1 MQPGNFLSQF
11 SAMLNPRR
19 SLRARVGLAF
29 GGLLIGLTLLLTVLI
44 ERPAQAQIEEDI
56 GNTLAALAFQLA
68 DTMDRE
74 VLERAQDVQ
83 TLASL
88 NVMRDPAASPAV
100 KQNLFNEV
108 RQTYADYLWL
118 GLVDAQ
124 GIVTVS
130 SGPLPVGLDVSAQPW
145 YVSAHQ
151 SFYAGEGH
159 ELLLPQAGRALALA
173 APVLGQDGQVQGVVG
188 AYLDYRWVAAIPSS
202 WQETIGN
209 LDQAQVFILADDG
222 SLLFT
227 TASQDDGRL
236 TPNRLLNLDSVAGAR
251 REQNRYLIETWPDD
265 QTYLTG
271 YTRSRAFG
279 PFPGLG
285 WLVLVRQPLSVAY
298 QPVRHLQ
305 QQILVLGL
313 GLGLLFL
320 ALGWWLTGRLVHP
333 LSAIADAAE
342 RMRRGERK
350 TEIPQVG
357 GTDELGLL
365 SRSLRNLVAELRG
378 QQAALEE
385 SQQVLERK
393 VAERTRT
400 LAALYRIL
408 EVANTAE
415 DLPTALD
422 HALQS
427 VLDAGGATAGLVH
440 LLSPGADTLHLLAHA
455 NVPPPVARDL
465 QDMPLD
471 DGPLGQVLHRGQTMI
486 LGQADVGLPL
496 TPLMH
501 AHNATVFAGI
511 PVIAANNA
519 LGVLS
524 LVSTEPFDRETLE
537 LLASV
542 GEELGVVVEN
552 ARLQRREEE
561 LAVLE
566 ERNRLARELHDSVT
580 QSLYSVTL
588 YAEAGR
594 RLALAGDTE
603 RTVDYLDRLGDTGH
617 QALKE
622 MRLLLHKL
630 RPLALQQEGL
640 VSALRHRLDA
650 VEGKVGVKHG
660 LHVEGHIDLSPG
672 VEEALYH
679 ISQEALNNALKHA
692 EATEIVVTLAA
703 GDDVIELLVADNG
716 SGFDPREVRSGGM
729 GLSTMRERAQRFGG
743 ELSVTSAPGQGTT
756 VRVRLE
762 TKQTGRD
769 GALQSVH
776 RHQETT
782 VDSSE
787 PGGSR

>member
-1 MQPGNFLSQF
+1 
-11 SAMLNPRR
+11 MLDPRR

-68 DTMDRE
+68 DAMDRE

-100 KQNLFNEV
+100 KQNLLNEV

-130 SGPLPVGLDVSAQPW
+130 SGPLPVGLDLSTQPW
-145 YVSAHQ
+145 VATGRQ
-151 SFYAGEGH
+151 NFFAGEGRD
-159 ELLLPQAGRALALA
+159 LLLPQTDRALVLA
-173 APVLGQDGQVQGVVG
+173 APVLGQDGQLQGLVG
-188 AYLDYRWVAAIPSS
+188 AYLDYGWVATIPSS
-202 WQETIGN
+202 WQETMGN

-227 TASQDDGRL
+227 TADQDDGRL
-236 TPNRLLNLDSVAGAR
+236 SPDRLLNLDSVAGAR
-251 REQNRYLIETWPDD
+251 RDQNRYLIETWPDD

-298 QPVRHLQ
+298 RPVRQLQ
-305 QQILVLGL
+305 QQILALGL

-320 ALGWWLTGRLVHP
+320 ILGWWLTGRLVHP
-333 LSAIADAAE
+333 LSAIAGAAE
-342 RMRRGERK
+342 RMRRGERE

-357 GTDELGLL
+357 GPDELGLL
-365 SRSLRNLVAELRG
+365 SRSLRNLVAELTA

-385 SQQVLERK
+385 SQQILERK
-393 VAERTRT
+393 VADRTRT

-415 DLPTALD
+415 DLQTALN
-422 HALQS
+422 HALQP
-427 VLDAGGATAGLVH
+427 VLDASGATAGLVH
-440 LLSPGADTLHLLAHA
+440 LLSPGGDTLHLLAQA
-455 NVPPPVARDL
+455 NVSPPVARGL

-471 DGPLGQVLHRGQTMI
+471 DGPLGRVLHRGQIMI
-486 LGQADVGLPL
+486 VDQADAGSPL
-496 TPLMH
+496 TSLMQ
-501 AHNATVFAGI
+501 AHNATVFAAI
-511 PVIAANNA
+511 PVVAANHT

-524 LVSTEPFDRETLE
+524 LLSTEPFDRKTLE
-537 LLASV
+537 LLDSV
-542 GEELGVVVEN
+542 GEELGVIVEN

-603 RTVDYLDRLGDTGH
+603 RTVDYLGRLGDTGH

-650 VEGKVGVKHG
+650 VEGKVGVKHR

-692 EATEIVVTLAA
+692 GATEIVVTLTA
-703 GDDVIELLVADNG
+703 GDDDIELLVADNG
-716 SGFDPREVRSGGM
+716 SGFNPHEVRGGGM
-729 GLSTMRERAQRFGG
+729 GLSTMRERAQRFDG
-743 ELSVTSAPGQGTT
+743 EMSLTSTPGQGTT

-762 TKQTGRD
+762 TKRNSRD
-769 GALQSVH
+769 GVLRRVH
-776 RHQETT
+776 RRQEITI
-782 VDSSE
+782 DSSGP
-787 PGGSR
+787 PGSGKAPGE

>member
-1 MQPGNFLSQF
+1 
-11 SAMLNPRR
+11 
-19 SLRARVGLAF
+19 
-29 GGLLIGLTLLLTVLI
+29 
-44 ERPAQAQIEEDI
+44 
-56 GNTLAALAFQLA
+56 
-68 DTMDRE
+68 MDRE

-88 NVMRDPAASPAV
+88 NVMRDPAASPSV
-100 KQNLFNEV
+100 KRNLLNEV

-130 SGPLPVGLDVSAQPW
+130 SGPLPVGLDISTQPW
-145 YVSAHQ
+145 YVAGRQ
-151 SFYAGEGH
+151 NFFAGESR
-159 ELLLPQAGRALALA
+159 EPLLPQTDRALALA
-173 APVLGQDGQVQGVVG
+173 APVLGQDGQLQGVVG
-188 AYLDYRWVAAIPSS
+188 AYLDYGWVASIPSS

-209 LDQAQVFILADDG
+209 LDQARVFILADDG

-227 TASQDDGRL
+227 TADQDDGRL

-251 REQNRYLIETWPDD
+251 REQNYYLIETWPDD
-265 QTYLTG
+265 KTYLTG

-298 QPVRHLQ
+298 RPVRQLQ

-320 ALGWWLTGRLVHP
+320 VLGWWLTGRLVRP

-342 RMRRGERK
+342 RMRRGERE

-365 SRSLRNLVAELRG
+365 SRSLRNLVAELRA

-408 EVANTAE
+408 EVANTAD
-415 DLPTALD
+415 DLQTALD
-422 HALQS
+422 HALQP
-427 VLDAGGATAGLVH
+427 VLDASGATAGLIH
-440 LLSPGADTLHLLAHA
+440 LLSPGGDTLHLLAQA
-455 NVPPPVARDL
+455 NVPPPVAREL
-465 QDMPLD
+465 QDMPLN
-471 DGPLGQVLHRGQTMI
+471 DGPLGRVLYRGQSLI
-486 LGQADVGLPL
+486 VDEADAGLPL
-496 TPLMH
+496 VSLMQ
-501 AHNATVFAGI
+501 AHGATVCAGI
-511 PVIAANNA
+511 PIIAANHS
-519 LGVLS
+519 LGILS
-524 LVSTEPFDRETLE
+524 LVSTESFDRETLE
-537 LLASV
+537 LLDSV

-552 ARLQRREEE
+552 ARLQRRDEE

-603 RTVDYLDRLGDTGH
+603 RTVDYLYRLGDTGH

-650 VEGKVGVKHG
+650 VEGKVGVKHR
-660 LHVEGHIDLSPG
+660 LNVEGQIDLSPG

-692 EATEIVVTLAA
+692 EATEIMVTLAA
-703 GDDVIELLVADNG
+703 GDDDIELLVADNG
-716 SGFDPREVRSGGM
+716 SGFDPHEVRPGGM

-756 VRVRLE
+756 VRVRL
-762 TKQTGRD
+762 QTEQNSRD
-769 GALQSVH
+769 GALQRVY
-776 RHQETT
+776 RLKETT
-782 VDSSE
+782 IDSSE
-787 PGGSR
+787 PSGSR